1 MVRLALAAAAS
12 LLAAGPAG
20 AVINGQPVPA
30 GDPLS
35 RMTVMISTRQG
46 FCSGAVIG
54 PNLVLT
60 AAHCVDSPE
69 PVAVLTF
76 GPGRQPIINEVAARQ
91 VHPAYRRADWQNRR
105 TSIDLAVVR
114 TTRPIGE
121 GTSRADLSGGG
132 VPQPGAAIRLA
143 GFGPL
148 TEGDGR
154 SAGVL
159 RSAALTVTG
168 RPGSYQVRLTGPA
181 GAPLGACTGDSGG
194 PVFATEGGRPVIAGV
209 VSWTTGTGQ
218 ARCGALTGTVP
229 IAPHRSWIATAVQSL
244 GGPR

>member
-1 MVRLALAAAAS
+1 MVRLGLAAAAG

-20 AVINGQPVPA
+20 AVIGGQPVPA
-30 GDPLS
+30 GDPLT
-35 RMTVMISTRQG
+35 RVTVILSSRQG

-76 GPGRQPIINEVAARQ
+76 GPGRQPIINEIAARQ
-91 VHPAYRRADWQNRR
+91 VHPAYRRADWQARR
-105 TSIDLAVVR
+105 TAIDLAVVR
-114 TTRPIGE
+114 TARPIGE
-121 GTSRADLSGGG
+121 GSAPADLSAGG
-132 VPQPGAAIRLA
+132 VPQPGAAIRLV

-148 TEGDGR
+148 SEGDGR

-159 RSAALTVTG
+159 RSAGLTVTG

-194 PVFATEGGRPVIAGV
+194 PVFATEGGRPVVAGI

-218 ARCGALTGTVP
+218 ARCGALTGAVP

-244 GGPR
+244 GGSR

>member
-1 MVRLALAAAAS
+1 MFRTGLAAVAS
-12 LLAAGPAG
+12 LIALQPAG
-20 AVINGQPVPA
+20 AVINGQPVPPA
-30 GDPLS
+30 DPLA
-35 RMTVMISTRQG
+35 RMTVMVTTRQG

-54 PNLVLT
+54 QNLVLT
-60 AAHCVDSPE
+60 AAHCVDSGE

-114 TTRPIGE
+114 TARPIE
-121 GTSRADLSGGG
+121 GTARADLASGGI
-132 VPQPGAAIRLA
+132 PQAGAHIRLA
-143 GFGPL
+143 GYGPSA
-148 TEGDGR
+148 ESDSR

-168 RPGSYQVRLTGPA
+168 RPGSFQVRLTGPGG
-181 GAPLGACTGDSGG
+181 GALGACTGDSGG
-194 PVFATEGGRPVIAGV
+194 PVFLTEGGRPVVAGV
-209 VSWTTGTGQ
+209 VSWTTGDGS

-229 IAPHRSWIATAVQSL
+229 IAPHRSWIASAVQSL
-244 GGPR
+244 GGTR